1 VAAGS
6 AQLGA
11 AVTVQ
16 FLDAQGERVTS
27 GPLAGSVIMLTTADP
42 MNGLAG
48 TTVVEAVAGLA
59 TFSDLRVVRAG
70 PAIRLVA
77 TGGGLASALSN
88 EFAVSAVAPAA
99 PSVVLLDSGPV
110 VNWGVPFSD
119 GGSDIAHYFVVAS
132 GSSAPY
138 SVNACAAETGPS
150 PTVPA
155 TISALDQ
162 PVFFRRM
169 PGPLSCGFTAPAG
182 TGVRLRV
189 FAVNASGQVSAAS
202 ALTSGNLD

>member
-1 VAAGS
+1 MAAGS
-6 AQLGA
+6 AQLSA

-16 FLDAQGERVTS
+16 ILDAQGERVIS
-27 GPLAGSVIMLTTADP
+27 GPLARSVIMLTTVDP

-48 TTVVEAVAGLA
+48 TTVVEAVGGVA
-59 TFSDLRVVRAG
+59 TFSDVRVVRSG

-99 PSVVLLDSGPV
+99 PSIVLLDSGPV

-119 GGSDIAHYFVVAS
+119 GGSDISHYFVVVS

-138 SVNACAAETGPS
+138 SVSACLGESGPS
-150 PTVPA
+150 PTVPG

-182 TGVRLRV
+182 MGVRFRV
-189 FAVNASGQVSAAS
+189 FAVSASGQVSAAS
-202 ALTSGNLD
+202 ALTSGSIG